1 MIKQIKPIGQ
11 NVLVQLKSQKD
22 ITSDSGIIIKTE
34 TQKSVVE
41 DRQTNGKVIAI
52 GDEVKDIKVNDIVYF
67 DVVSGIDLEDNQIML
82 RENTILGF
90 IRV

>member
-1 MIKQIKPIGQ
+1 MIKPIGQ

-52 GDEVKDIKVNDIVYF
+52 GDKVKDIKVNDIVYF
-67 DVVSGIDLEDNQIML
+67 ETISGIDLDDNQIML
-82 RENTILGF
+82 REQTILGY
-90 IRV
+90 IRN

>member
-1 MIKQIKPIGQ
+1 MIKPIGQ
-11 NVLVQLKSQKD
+11 NVLVQLNQVRD

-52 GDEVKDIKVNDIVYF
+52 GDKVKDIKVNDIVYF
-67 DVVSGIDLEDNQIML
+67 ETISGIDLDDNQIML

-90 IRV
+90 IRN

>member
-1 MIKQIKPIGQ
+1 MIKPIG
-11 NVLVQLKSQKD
+11 NNILVQLKNQRD

-52 GDEVKDIKVNDIVYF
+52 GNKVKDIKVNDIVYF
-67 DVVSGIDLEDNQIML
+67 ETISGIDLDDNQIML
-82 RENTILGF
+82 RENTILGY

>member
-52 GDEVKDIKVNDIVYF
+52 GDKVKDIKVNDIVYF
-67 DVVSGIDLEDNQIML
+67 ETISGIDLDNNQIML

>member
-1 MIKQIKPIGQ
+1 MIKPIG
-11 NVLVQLKSQKD
+11 NNILVQLNQVRD

-52 GDEVKDIKVNDIVYF
+52 GNKVKDIKVNDIVYF
-67 DVVSGIDLEDNQIML
+67 ETISGIDLDDNQIML
-82 RENTILGF
+82 REQTILGY
-90 IRV
+90 IRN

>member
-1 MIKQIKPIGQ
+1 MIKPIGQ

-67 DVVSGIDLEDNQIML
+67 ETISGIDLEDNQIML
-82 RENTILGF
+82 RENTILGY
-90 IRV
+90 IRN

>member
-1 MIKQIKPIGQ
+1 MIRPIGQ

-52 GDEVKDIKVNDIVYF
+52 GNEVKYIKVNDIVYF

-90 IRV
+90 IRN

>member
-1 MIKQIKPIGQ
+1 MIRPIGQ

-52 GDEVKDIKVNDIVYF
+52 GNEVKDIKVNDIVYF
-67 DVVSGIDLEDNQIML
+67 DVVSGIDLDDNQIML

>member
-1 MIKQIKPIGQ
+1 MIKPIG
-11 NVLVQLKSQKD
+11 NNILVQLKNQRD

-52 GDEVKDIKVNDIVYF
+52 GDKVKDIKVNDIIYF
-67 DVVSGIDLEDNQIML
+67 ETISGIDLDNNQIML
-82 RENTILGF
+82 RENTILGY
-90 IRV
+90 IRN

>member
-1 MIKQIKPIGQ
+1 MIKPIGQ
-11 NVLVQLKSQKD
+11 NVLVQLKYQKD

-67 DVVSGIDLEDNQIML
+67 DVVSGIDLDENQIML
-82 RENTILGF
+82 RENSILGF

>member
-1 MIKQIKPIGQ
+1 MIKPIGQ

-52 GDEVKDIKVNDIVYF
+52 GNEVKDIKVNDIVYF
-67 DVVSGIDLEDNQIML
+67 DVVSGIDLENNQIML

-90 IRV
+90 IRN

>member
-1 MIKQIKPIGQ
+1 MIKPIGQ

-52 GDEVKDIKVNDIVYF
+52 GDKVKDIKVNDIVYF

-82 RENTILGF
+82 RENTILGY
-90 IRV
+90 IRN

>member
-1 MIKQIKPIGQ
+1 MIKPIGQ
-11 NVLVQLKSQKD
+11 NILVQLKYQKD

-41 DRQTNGKVIAI
+41 DRQTNGKLIAI
-52 GDEVKDIKVNDIVYF
+52 GDKVKDIKVNDIVYF
-67 DVVSGIDLEDNQIML
+67 DVVSGIDLENNQIML

-90 IRV
+90 IRN

>member
-1 MIKQIKPIGQ
+1 MIKPIGQ
-11 NVLVQLKSQKD
+11 NILVQLKYQKD

-52 GDEVKDIKVNDIVYF
+52 GDKVKDIKVNDIVYF

-82 RENTILGF
+82 RENSILGF
-90 IRV
+90 IRN

>member
-1 MIKQIKPIGQ
+1 MIKPIGQ

-67 DVVSGIDLEDNQIML
+67 DVVSGIDLDENQIML
-82 RENTILGF
+82 RENSILGF

>member
-1 MIKQIKPIGQ
+1 MIRPIGQ
-11 NVLVQLKSQKD
+11 NVLVQLKTQKD

-90 IRV
+90 IRN

>member
-1 MIKQIKPIGQ
+1 MIRPIGQ
-11 NVLVQLKSQKD
+11 NVLVQLKTQKD

-52 GDEVKDIKVNDIVYF
+52 GDKVKDIKVNDIVYF
-67 DVVSGIDLEDNQIML
+67 ETISGIDLDDNQIML
-82 RENTILGF
+82 REQTILGY
-90 IRV
+90 IRN

>member
-1 MIKQIKPIGQ
+1 MIKPIGQ
-11 NVLVQLKSQKD
+11 NILVQLKSQKD

-52 GDEVKDIKVNDIVYF
+52 GNKVKDIKVNDIVYF
-67 DVVSGIDLEDNQIML
+67 ETISGIDLDNNQIML

>member
-1 MIKQIKPIGQ
+1 MIKPIG
-11 NVLVQLKSQKD
+11 NNILVQLKNQRD

-52 GDEVKDIKVNDIVYF
+52 GNKVKDIKVNDIVYF
-67 DVVSGIDLEDNQIML
+67 ETISGIDLDDNQIML
-82 RENTILGF
+82 REQTILGY

>member
-1 MIKQIKPIGQ
+1 MIKPIGQ

-52 GDEVKDIKVNDIVYF
+52 GNEVKDIKVNDIVYF
-67 DVVSGIDLEDNQIML
+67 DVVSGIDLDDNQIML

-90 IRV
+90 IRS

>member
-1 MIKQIKPIGQ
+1 MIKPIGQ

-52 GDEVKDIKVNDIVYF
+52 GDKVKDIKVNDIVYF
-67 DVVSGIDLEDNQIML
+67 ETISGIDLDNNQIML

-90 IRV
+90 IRD

>member
-52 GDEVKDIKVNDIVYF
+52 GDKVKDIKVNDIVYF
-67 DVVSGIDLEDNQIML
+67 ETISGIDLDNNQIML

-90 IRV
+90 IRD

>member
-1 MIKQIKPIGQ
+1 MIKPIGQ
-11 NVLVQLKSQKD
+11 NILVQLKTQKD

-52 GDEVKDIKVNDIVYF
+52 GDKVKDIKVNDIVYF
-67 DVVSGIDLEDNQIML
+67 ETISGIDLDNAQIML
-82 RENTILGF
+82 REQTILGY
-90 IRV
+90 IRD

>member
-1 MIKQIKPIGQ
+1 MIKPIGQ

-22 ITSDSGIIIKTE
+22 ITSDTGIIIKTE

-52 GDEVKDIKVNDIVYF
+52 GDKVKDIEVNDIVYF
-67 DVVSGIDLEDNQIML
+67 DVVSGIDLDENQIML
-82 RENTILGF
+82 RENSILGF

>member
-1 MIKQIKPIGQ
+1 MIRPIGQ

-67 DVVSGIDLEDNQIML
+67 DVVSGIDLDDNQIML

-90 IRV
+90 IRS

>member
-1 MIKQIKPIGQ
+1 MIKPIGQ
-11 NVLVQLKSQKD
+11 NILVQLKSQKD

-52 GDEVKDIKVNDIVYF
+52 GNKVKDSKVNDIVYF
-67 DVVSGIDLEDNQIML
+67 ETISGIDLDNNQIML

>member
-52 GDEVKDIKVNDIVYF
+52 GDKVKNIKVNDIVYF
-67 DVVSGIDLEDNQIML
+67 ETISGIDLDDNQIML
-82 RENTILGF
+82 RENTILGY
-90 IRV
+90 IRN

>member
-1 MIKQIKPIGQ
+1 MIKPIGQ

-52 GDEVKDIKVNDIVYF
+52 GDEVKDIKVDDIVYF
-67 DVVSGIDLEDNQIML
+67 ETISGIDLDDNQIML
-82 RENTILGF
+82 REQTILGY
-90 IRV
+90 IRNW

>member
-1 MIKQIKPIGQ
+1 MIKPIGQ

-52 GDEVKDIKVNDIVYF
+52 GDEVKDIKVDDIVYF
-67 DVVSGIDLEDNQIML
+67 ETISGIDLDDNQIML
-82 RENTILGF
+82 REQTILGY
-90 IRV
+90 IRN

>member
-1 MIKQIKPIGQ
+1 MIKPIGQ
-11 NVLVQLKSQKD
+11 NILVQLKTQKD

-52 GDEVKDIKVNDIVYF
+52 GDKVKDIKVNDIVYF
-67 DVVSGIDLEDNQIML
+67 ETISGIDLEDNQIML

-90 IRV
+90 IRN

>member
-67 DVVSGIDLEDNQIML
+67 DVVSGIDLDENQIML
-82 RENTILGF
+82 RENSILGF

>member
-1 MIKQIKPIGQ
+1 MIKPIGQ
-11 NVLVQLKSQKD
+11 NILVQLKYQKD

-90 IRV
+90 IRN

>member
-1 MIKQIKPIGQ
+1 MIKPIGQ
-11 NVLVQLKSQKD
+11 NVLVQLNQVRD

-52 GDEVKDIKVNDIVYF
+52 GDKVKDIKVNDIVYF
-67 DVVSGIDLEDNQIML
+67 ETISGIDLDDNQIML
-82 RENTILGF
+82 RENTILGY
-90 IRV
+90 IRN

>member
-1 MIKQIKPIGQ
+1 MIKPIEQ
-11 NVLVQLKSQKD
+11 NVLVQLKYQKD

-52 GDEVKDIKVNDIVYF
+52 GDKVKDIKVNDIVYF
-67 DVVSGIDLEDNQIML
+67 ETISGIDLDDNQIML
-82 RENTILGF
+82 REQTILGY
-90 IRV
+90 IRN

>member
-1 MIKQIKPIGQ
+1 MIRPIGQ
-11 NVLVQLKSQKD
+11 NVLVQLNQVRD

-41 DRQTNGKVIAI
+41 DRQTSGKVIAI
-52 GDEVKDIKVNDIVYF
+52 GDKVKDIKVNDIVYF
-67 DVVSGIDLEDNQIML
+67 ETISGIDLDNNQIML

-90 IRV
+90 IRD

>member
-1 MIKQIKPIGQ
+1 MIRPIGQ
-11 NVLVQLKSQKD
+11 NVLVQLKTQKD

-67 DVVSGIDLEDNQIML
+67 DVVSGIDLENNQIML

-90 IRV
+90 IRN